1 VNVNVN
7 QVVPESVAIHRI
19 LVALDGSAYSQAA
32 LETAANLA
40 EVLKA
45 ELIGVFVEDINLLR
59 LAQLPFAQEV
69 RYLAARPQRVD
80 AAMMAQQ
87 LHSQADR
94 ARQQLAKTADSHRIP
109 WSFRVLQ
116 GTVTAELLAAALKA
130 DLLVLGRASRRR
142 AQTAQ
147 LGSTARMIMAS
158 APNSVLLVSLSIDL
172 AQPMLVIYDGSAAA
186 ERALAIAASLAPSHG
201 RLRVLIWTED
211 DIAAQEYKTR
221 VVTQLHEYKLNLSFR
236 RLHQAESASLVD
248 ISRRSGIGLL
258 ILAGAELRL
267 PPTALQALLETCDLP
282 VLVVR

>member
-1 VNVNVN
+1 
-7 QVVPESVAIHRI
+7 
-19 LVALDGSAYSQAA
+19 

-69 RYLAARPQRVD
+69 RYLAARPQRLD

-87 LHSQADR
+87 LRSQADR
-94 ARQQLAKTADSHRIP
+94 ARQQLAKTADSHQIP

-172 AQPMLVIYDGSAAA
+172 VQPILVIYDGSAAA
-186 ERALAIAASLAPSHG
+186 ERALEIAASLAPPHG
-201 RLRVLIWTED
+201 RLRVLIWAED
-211 DIAAQEYKTR
+211 DVAAQEYKTR
-221 VVTQLHEYKLNLSFR
+221 VVAQLHEYKLNLSFR
-236 RLHQAESASLVD
+236 RLHQEESAALVD